1 MLIAFEGGE
10 GTGKSTQARLLA
22 ARLGAVLTFEPG
34 GTPLGAELRGLL
46 LGGDDV
52 GARAEALLMAADRA
66 EHCAE
71 VIKPALDRGVHV
83 VTDRYLYSSLAY
95 QGYGRGLDLD
105 ELRSLSMFA
114 RAPEADLVILLTIP
128 PAVRRE
134 RLKGDLDR
142 IEAGDDEFHERVEN
156 GFLELAAADPKRWV
170 VVVAT
175 GSVDDVAA
183 LVWIE
188 VNGRL

>member
-46 LGGDDV
+46 LDGDDV
-52 GARAEALLMAADRA
+52 DARAEALLMAADRA

-71 VIKPALDRGVHV
+71 VIRPALERGVHV

-114 RAPEADLVILLTIP
+114 GAPEADLVILLTIP
-128 PAVRRE
+128 VAVRRE
-134 RLKGDLDR
+134 RLHGDLDR
-142 IEAGDDEFHERVEN
+142 IEAGDDEFHERVEK
-156 GFLELAAADPKRWV
+156 GFLELAAGDPKRWV

-175 GSVDDVAA
+175 GSVDDVAD